1 MKHALHP
8 SHYRPADGNGRP
20 WPSRALADGSEA
32 QCLQF
37 PRLSRQIYAGERPHT
52 RIGPM

>member
-20 WPSRALADGSEA
+20 WPTRVADGSEA

-37 PRLSRQIYAGERPHT
+37 PRLSRHLHAGERRYT